1 MCISSKAPLSCRY
14 FDSVPQFD
22 WSVTE
27 LCLFNNTFVN
37 FTYSRWCYLLSKFNQ
52 RWISPNNLERF
63 SNTLYRKGTVLENC
77 WKFVD
82 GKVQVICCPGTNQR
96 VLYNGHKREHSTKYQ
111 TAGVSNGL
119 YGHLIGPFEGKKHD
133 ALIFYELE
141 LLQDLQQV
149 SVDTN
154 GNILCIYRDPAYI
167 VRLHLQGLFGGAIL
181 NIDQRA
187 WNEVMNYVRVSVSGH

>member
-1 MCISSKAPLSCRY
+1 MLSFSKKRPLGLSWFVTFTKKLIFWSKWYKVYSNRAHVCISSKALLSCRY

-63 SNTLYRKGTVLENC
+63 SNTLYRKGTALENC
-77 WKFVD
+77 WKFID

-96 VLYNGHKREHSTKYQ
+96 VLYNGHKRVHSTKYQ
-111 TAGVSNGL
+111 TVGVSNGL
-119 YGHLIGPFEGKKHD
+119 CGHLIGPFEGKKHD
-133 ALIFYELE
+133 VLMFYESE
-141 LLQDLQQV
+141 LLQD
-149 SVDTN
+149 
-154 GNILCIYRDPAYI
+154 
-167 VRLHLQGLFGGAIL
+167 
-181 NIDQRA
+181 
-187 WNEVMNYVRVSVSGH
+187 